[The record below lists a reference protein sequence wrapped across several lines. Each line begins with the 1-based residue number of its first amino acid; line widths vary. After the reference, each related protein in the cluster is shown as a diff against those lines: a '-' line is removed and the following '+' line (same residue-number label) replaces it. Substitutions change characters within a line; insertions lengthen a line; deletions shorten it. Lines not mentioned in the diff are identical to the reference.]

1 MKLYDDNWL
10 FAFTFMFHSTKC
22 FYDKK
27 IPDRNGVMQYA
38 CNIRNANFTNLYL
51 ILSKYKI
58 CLCVCIKILHI
69 HREYDNE
76 HDDSIYFA
84 RANNELIV
92 CVI

>member
-1 MKLYDDNWL
+1 MMIIGYLHL
-10 FAFTFMFHSTKC
+10 LLCFTRQNVSMIKMC
-22 FYDKK
+22 F
-27 IPDRNGVMQYA
+27 PDRNGVMQYA

-84 RANNELIV
+84 RADNELIV